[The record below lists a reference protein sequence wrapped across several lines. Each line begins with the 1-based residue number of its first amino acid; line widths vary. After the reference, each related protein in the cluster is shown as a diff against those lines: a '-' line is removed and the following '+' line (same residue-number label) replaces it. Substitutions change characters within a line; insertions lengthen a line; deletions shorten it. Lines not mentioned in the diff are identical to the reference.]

1 MTKAIKEATV
11 EDYMDL
17 LKAGDNSK
25 YQAFVNECFGTDQ
38 DFNVEACDAFAK
50 LVEAPAQ
57 EYIKEQYMNV
67 PTATDEM
74 MPTAEQAEGNVGVA
88 VVDAPALE
96 DAALPSAEQAAAQ
109 QEEVT
114 ETTEEVAVEATT
126 EEA

>member
-11 EDYMDL
+11 EDYMTL
-17 LKAGDNSK
+17 LRAGDNSK

-74 MPTAEQAEGNVGVA
+74 TAQAGNAAEVA

-96 DAALPSAEQAAAQ
+96 DAALPSAEQAAQA

-114 ETTEEVAVEATT
+114 ETTEEVAVEAAP